1 MLDPKQLK
9 AFIDRIER
17 LESEKANIADD
28 IKAVFDEAKAMN
40 FDVKALRQIIKDR
53 KTPDNER
60 EEREYILAQY
70 KAALGM
76 LNDTPLGEAA
86 IKSVA

>member
-1 MLDPKQLK
+1 MLDQKQLK
-9 AFIDRIER
+9 SFIDRIER
-17 LESEKANIADD
+17 LDSEKANISAD
-28 IKAVFDEAKAMN
+28 IKEVFEEAKSMN

-60 EEREYILAQY
+60 EEREYILYQY

-76 LNDTPLGEAA
+76 LNDTPLGNAA
-86 IKSVA
+86 LKSVA

>member
-76 LNDTPLGEAA
+76 LNDTPLGNAA
-86 IKSVA
+86 LKSVA

>member
-17 LESEKANIADD
+17 LEIEKANISAD
-28 IKAVFDEAKAMN
+28 IKEVFEEAKAMN

-76 LNDTPLGEAA
+76 LNDTPLGNAA
-86 IKSVA
+86 LKSVA